1 MKGFQQGSSGVR
13 IELENCHP
21 GCGVEGRLEG
31 ENLGR
36 QTVVKVLRTWAWGL
50 AVGAWL
56 SSRAWA

>member
-1 MKGFQQGSSGVR
+1 MIDWVLQSSG
-13 IELENCHP
+13 
-21 GCGVEGRLEG
+21 GVEGRLEG